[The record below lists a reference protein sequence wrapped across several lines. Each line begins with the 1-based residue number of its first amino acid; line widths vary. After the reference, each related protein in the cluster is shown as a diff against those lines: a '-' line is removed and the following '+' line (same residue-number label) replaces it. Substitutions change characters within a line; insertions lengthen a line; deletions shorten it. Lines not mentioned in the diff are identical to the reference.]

1 MFETIIWG
9 GAALSLI
16 GLAGLVWCILRLVRA
31 RRANLSDD
39 ALRAAVQAVLPWNL
53 AALFVSV
60 IGLMM
65 VIVGISLG

>member
-16 GLAGLVWCILRLVRA
+16 GLAGLVWCILRVVRA

-39 ALRAAVQAVLPWNL
+39 ELRAAVQAVLPWNL

>member
-16 GLAGLVWCILRLVRA
+16 GLAGLVWCILRVARA